1 MRSMEG
7 VPTHKIAID
16 KLTTA
21 ENWVNIL
28 TESGIFPSKSEA
40 KKMMQGGGVSINKEK
55 LNDILKTISKDD
67 ILHNKYV
74 VVQKGKNKNFLLI
87 LN

>member
-1 MRSMEG
+1 
-7 VPTHKIAID
+7 
-16 KLTTA
+16 
-21 ENWVNIL
+21 
-28 TESGIFPSKSEA
+28 
-40 KKMMQGGGVSINKEK
+40 MMQGGGVSINKEK